1 MGLQPMLDYKFVSKN
16 QIEELDCGFEQSCVD
31 ELNHQPRDSRVGSIF
46 QVQSDV
52 SPLAMPSDVTATTNE
67 TVTFMD
73 TTSGERGGY
82 DAPTDVGSRADE
94 TLGIELKEF
103 FARPVRIGTFTWNE
117 SDAVATSHTYNP
129 WNLFFA
135 DSRVQYKLNNYAF
148 IQCDLKV
155 KILINSSPFYYGS
168 MYCGY
173 QPLPAFTPSTIITDA
188 SNRHLM
194 LYSQRPCVWLTPQR
208 NEGAEMTL
216 PFLYPQNWLNAQ
228 SASDMTNMGQL
239 TFLNY
244 TALASANGVTGSG
257 VTIAIYAWAENVR
270 LSGPSVAL
278 ATQSDTWEVQGK
290 TDEYGKGP
298 VSSVATAIAKTAG
311 ALKSIPIIGRFATAT
326 EIGASAVSSIAKLF
340 GWTNVPVIAD
350 VMPFR
355 NTPFPPMASTE
366 IGYPIDKLTIDSKNE
381 LTVDPAAIGMKPD
394 DELAVATLVQKDS
407 FLTSTSWTTAQA
419 VDTILFSS
427 RVTPIMFDLNSGANT
442 ATSYYTPMAWVGAL
456 FANWRGDVIFKFR
469 IVASQYHKGR
479 LRISFDPSGTAGQ
492 NVISDATTSNVVFT
506 QIVDLG
512 EQEEVEFRIPYQ
524 QALPYLRTPK
534 WSALTI
540 PWSISASPT
549 FAHSAIFDNGTITV
563 RVQTALTAP
572 VASSTVAIMV
582 FVRGAENLEYANP
595 RELPANKP
603 TMFAVQ
609 ADSNI
614 LGTAKPKDD
623 ETRHLVHF
631 GERIVS
637 LRPLLR
643 RYSMV
648 GLDYMGADV
657 NSYIGVWQK
666 AFSKIPPMYGFDVG
680 GGINQAKGIVV
691 PLSNFKFNFV
701 QGHPITWLLPAFIGY
716 RGSVNW
722 SFNGSIVPSARHLRV
737 VRTNDGTN
745 VAARSMRQ
753 TATLGGGATVNSI
766 AQTGLNTYPGL
777 PGTALTNQHTNSG
790 INVACPMQTRSRFQS
805 TNPVNYTVPS
815 TEDGS
820 DLDMFTLEYASNTIA
835 EPLTGG
841 LIWSYAAIGTDFNMH
856 FFLNVPS
863 WITYTAAVVPV

>member
-1 MGLQPMLDYKFVSKN
+1 M
-16 QIEELDCGFEQSCVD
+16 
-31 ELNHQPRDSRVGSIF
+31 
-46 QVQSDV
+46 QSDV
-52 SPLAMPSDVTATTNE
+52 TPLAAAADVTALTKE

-73 TTSGERGGY
+73 TVTGEHGGY
-82 DAPTDVGSRADE
+82 DASIDVGSHADE
-94 TLGIELKEF
+94 TVGVELQEF

-117 SDAVATSHTYNP
+117 SDAVATSHTYSP
-129 WNLFFA
+129 WNLFFT

-194 LYSQRPCVWLTPQR
+194 LYSQRPNVWLSPQR

-216 PFLYPQNWLNAQ
+216 PFLYPQNRINAQ

-244 TALASANGVTGSG
+244 TTLASANGVTGSG

-270 LSGPSVAL
+270 LSGPSVGL
-278 ATQSDTWEVQGK
+278 ATQADTWEVQSGA
-290 TDEYGKGP
+290 DEYGKGP
-298 VSSVATAIAKTAG
+298 VSSVATAIARTAS
-311 ALKSIPIIGRFATAT
+311 ALKSVPIIGRFATAT

-381 LTVDPAAIGMKPD
+381 LTVDPAAIGMKSD
-394 DELAVATLVQKDS
+394 DELAIATLVQKETY
-407 FLTSTSWTTAQA
+407 LTSTSWTTAQA

-427 RVTPIMFDLNSGANT
+427 RVTPIMFDVNSGANT
-442 ATSYYTPMAWVGAL
+442 ATSYYAPMAWVGAL

-479 LRISFDPSGTAGQ
+479 LRISFDPTGTASH
-492 NVISDATTSNVVFT
+492 NLIADATTSNVIFT

-524 QALPYLRTPK
+524 QALPYLRTPA

-540 PWSISASPT
+540 PWSTSASPT
-549 FAHSAIFDNGTITV
+549 FAHSSTFDNGTITV

-572 VASSTVAIMV
+572 VATSTVAIMV

-595 RELPANKP
+595 RELPLNQS

-609 ADSNI
+609 ADSTI

-631 GERIVS
+631 GERIAS

-648 GLDYMGADV
+648 GVDYVSGDV
-657 NSYIGVWQK
+657 TSFLGVWQK
-666 AFSKIPPMYGFDVG
+666 AFGKIPPMYGFDVG
-680 GGINQAKGIVV
+680 GGINLAKGNVV

-701 QGHPITWLLPAFIGY
+701 QGHPITWLLPAFVGY

-722 SFNGSIVPSARHLRV
+722 SFNGSFVPTARHLRV
-737 VRTNDGTN
+737 VRTNDEVN
-745 VAARSMRQ
+745 VAARAMRQ
-753 TATLGGGATVNSI
+753 TAAAGPGATPNSV

-777 PGTALTNQHTNSG
+777 PGSALTNQYTNTG

-805 TNPVNYTVPS
+805 TSPTNYTVPNA
-815 TEDGS
+815 EDGS
-820 DLDMFTLEYASNTIA
+820 NLDMFVLEYASNTVA
-835 EPLTGG
+835 EALTGG
-841 LIWSYAAIGTDFNMH
+841 LVWSYAAIGTDFNMH
-856 FFLNVPS
+856 FFLNVPA
-863 WITYTAAVVPV
+863 WITYTAAIVPV